1 MSAVADVGLWVM
13 IAKGAYDFFS
23 YVRER
28 RQARKH
34 PVKACPPPVPTA
46 KPKQKPTRDGKR

>member
-13 IAKGAYDFFS
+13 IGKGVYDLFA

-34 PVKACPPPVPTA
+34 PAKACPPPVPARKA
-46 KPKQKPTRDGKR
+46 KQAPTKDGKR